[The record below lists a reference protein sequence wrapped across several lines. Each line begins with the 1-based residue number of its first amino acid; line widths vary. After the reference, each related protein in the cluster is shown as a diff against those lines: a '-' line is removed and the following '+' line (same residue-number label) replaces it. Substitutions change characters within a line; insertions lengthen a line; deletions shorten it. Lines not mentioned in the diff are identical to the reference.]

1 MMKIEI
7 GEDGGRLVLKV
18 EGRLAGA
25 WVCELERCWRGARE
39 TRLKK
44 GAFLVDLTGVS
55 YIDQAGQYLLELMH
69 RDGANFAAAGLLTES
84 IVHRITEK
92 GTNIV

>member
-7 GEDGGRLVLKV
+7 SETAGRLILKV
-18 EGRLAGA
+18 EGRLAGP
-25 WVCELERCWRGARE
+25 WVCELERCWHSARE
-39 TRLKK
+39 SHPK
-44 GAFLVDLTGVS
+44 GPFLVDLTDVS

-69 RDGANFAAAGLLTES
+69 RDGANFAAAGLMNQC
-84 IVHRITEK
+84 IVNQIMEK

>member
-7 GEDGGRLVLKV
+7 CEDSGRLAFKV
-18 EGRLAGA
+18 EGRLAGP
-25 WVCELERCWRGARE
+25 WVYELERCWRSARE
-39 TRLKK
+39 NRPK

-69 RDGANFAAAGLLTES
+69 RDGANFAAAGLMTQS
-84 IVHRITEK
+84 IVNQITEK
-92 GTNIV
+92 GTDIV